1 MDLNEVSQYIIE
13 GRGDEAEAWTKRALE
28 EGMAPMTIINEGLIP
43 GMDVVGEKF
52 QNREFYMPEMLVAAK
67 AMKRSTALLKPLLT
81 ESEGASSL
89 KAVCGTVQGDLH
101 DIGVSLV
108 GMRLEGAGF
117 DVIYL
122 GTDNTADML
131 LDAVEEHNAQVLCMS
146 ALLTTTIKQMQAT
159 IERANEREIRSL
171 VKIYVGGAP
180 VTQAFADEIGADG
193 YRSDAGAAIKM
204 IKQDLGLAA
213 AR

>member
-1 MDLNEVSQYIIE
+1 MDLNEVSQFIIE
-13 GRGDEAEAWTKRALE
+13 GRGDEAEDWTKRALE

-67 AMKRSTALLKPLLT
+67 AMKRSTALLKPLLVDT
-81 ESEGASSL
+81 DDSAGL

-108 GMRLEGAGF
+108 GMMLEGAGF

-122 GTDNTADML
+122 GPDNTADML
-131 LDAVEEHNAQVLCMS
+131 LDAVEEHSAQVLCMS
-146 ALLTTTIKQMQAT
+146 ALLTTTIKQMEAT
-159 IERANEREIRSL
+159 IERAAEREIRSL

-204 IKQDLGLAA
+204 IKQDLGIAA

>member
-108 GMRLEGAGF
+108 GMMLEGAGF